1 MELSKKDKKTLI
13 IIIIVI
19 LIVSC
24 SLLNNND
31 SNTTNQVNNI
41 DTKENNNQEKTNVV
55 FEWKC
60 TSDITHEGREETKVL
75 EVGKDIEPGN
85 YVVKYDYHDFT
96 DSQGQQTTNKFNRYY
111 FLYISNIKVDDI
123 NGENI
128 NKLNDDVKDEKSFVP
143 NKTIENTKEITLENG
158 NYLYL
163 YHTVNEKANY
173 GDLTI
178 EKK

>member
-1 MELSKKDKKTLI
+1 MKKILILFLTLI
-13 IIIIVI
+13 
-19 LIVSC
+19 
-24 SLLNNND
+24 LL
-31 SNTTNQVNNI
+31 SGCASK
-41 DTKENNNQEKTNVV
+41 TKEEKNENVV

-60 TSDITHEGREETKVL
+60 TSDIRYEGREETKVL

-85 YVVKYDYHDFT
+85 YLVKYDYHDFT
-96 DSQGQQTTNKFNRYY
+96 DSQGQPTTNKFNRYY

-143 NKTIENTKEITLENG
+143 NKAIENIKEITLENG